1 MQTDARL
8 ARMLHILIHMAGVKG
23 PMTSELAGRILDT
36 NPVVVRRMM
45 AGLRDAGHVVSVK
58 GHGGGWTLSH
68 GLERITMLDVY
79 HATGDPRIVSIG
91 LADPAP
97 ACLIEQAVNARMAG
111 ALAEAQALFVSR
123 LGQVTLADIAADFD
137 ASLAAHGLGSHGL
150 TPCGPAEHS

>member
-8 ARMLHILIHMAGVKG
+8 ARMLHILIHMAGRKE

-58 GHGGGWTLSH
+58 GHGGGWTLNH
-68 GLERITMLDVY
+68 GLEHITMLDVY
-79 HATGDPRIVSIG
+79 RAVGEPRALSIG
-91 LADPAP
+91 LAGVAS
-97 ACLIEQAVNARMAG
+97 ACLVEQAVHARMAG
-111 ALAEAQALFVSR
+111 ALEEAQALFASR

-137 ASLAAHGLGSHGL
+137 AGLAAHGLGSHGL